1 MSAWLAARNREVCPH
16 FKEKVLFRA
25 AGADDAALRGWAGNK
40 ICAGSCRGFVV
51 ALEIEV
57 LARKLIS
64 YAEKQH
70 GDAHKTHATKRR
82 GRSGIVPVCEGQQS
96 GHRAV
101 GDARI
106 WKFLV
111 RKQLGRKSSA
121 VEAIDRDDMGP
132 SLGR

>member
-1 MSAWLAARNREVCPH
+1 MTQLCEDGLVIKYVRDLAGDWL
-16 FKEKVLFRA
+16 
-25 AGADDAALRGWAGNK
+25 
-40 ICAGSCRGFVV
+40 FVV

-64 YAEKQH
+64 DAEKQH

-82 GRSGIVPVCEGQQS
+82 GRSGIVPVCEGQQP

-101 GDARI
+101 CDARI

-121 VEAIDRDDMGP
+121 VEAIDRDDMG
-132 SLGR
+132 SKLKSKSERAACMVSASDALHS